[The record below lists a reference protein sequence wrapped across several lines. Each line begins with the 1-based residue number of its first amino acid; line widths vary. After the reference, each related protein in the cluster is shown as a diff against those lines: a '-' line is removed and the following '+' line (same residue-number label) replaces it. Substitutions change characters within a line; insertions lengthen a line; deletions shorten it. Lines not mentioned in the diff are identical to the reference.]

1 MRQWRKLVWKCGRL
15 NEMRHCFSPPL
26 SVETMK
32 NFLPF
37 SGKFRKFQRM
47 KLKMIEILIDH
58 FLKLFE
64 IVVNWSDR
72 CCCLRDKSL
81 LISTATAFCLNFN
94 DDMQK
99 IILWEKGIKSN
110 SKDEMKGG
118 EMRDEKGRVQ
128 ITNCPRGS

>member
-1 MRQWRKLVWKCGRL
+1 MKKIGV
-15 NEMRHCFSPPL
+15 EMRTIEWDEALFL
-26 SVETMK
+26 SSVKCWNNEKLFAIQWKISKVSK
-32 NFLPF
+32 NE
-37 SGKFRKFQRM
+37 
-47 KLKMIEILIDH
+47 IENDRDPDWS
-58 FLKLFE
+58 FFKKLFE

-94 DDMQK
+94 DDIQK